1 MPIFRGERRN
11 IGAGARKSASY
22 ADDGRAVDVRQ
33 RLQEKLRQHERELR
47 EERLR
52 ADDLAAAEAAEH
64 GDKKKKKK
72 QKKKKKK
79 DAEADAEADA
89 GAAPRKI
96 RVGEASWTNP
106 DGTQRT
112 IPAGEYDEREWL
124 AQCFEQQLGWADA
137 MKHPARER
145 AAEATEDS
153 DSDADASVQAD
164 LGGASPLDL
173 VALMPRPRNL

>member
-72 QKKKKKK
+72 KQKKKKK

-112 IPAGEYDEREWL
+112 IPAGEYD
-124 AQCFEQQLGWADA
+124 
-137 MKHPARER
+137 
-145 AAEATEDS
+145 
-153 DSDADASVQAD
+153 
-164 LGGASPLDL
+164 
-173 VALMPRPRNL
+173 

>member
-11 IGAGARKSASY
+11 IGASARKSASY

-52 ADDLAAAEAAEH
+52 ADDLAAAEAAED
-64 GDKKKKKK
+64 GDKKKKKKK

-79 DAEADAEADA
+79 DAEADA

-173 VALMPRPRNL
+173 VALMPHPRNL